1 MHKRKG
7 WAADFAV
14 KAHSM
19 RKSPGKRS
27 LACAE
32 ITEQGDNIPCFE
44 AFADLSAELL
54 GLFEE

>member
-14 KAHSM
+14 KARSM
-19 RKSPGKRS
+19 RKSSCKRS

-44 AFADLSAELL
+44 AFAELRAELL
-54 GLFEE
+54 GLF

>member
-14 KAHSM
+14 KAHSV
-19 RKSPGKRS
+19 RESSCKRS

-44 AFADLSAELL
+44 AFAKLGAELL
-54 GLFEE
+54 GLF